1 MAGKDYYAILGV
13 GRDADDKVIKSAY
26 RKLAM
31 KYHPDRNPGKEKEAN
46 EKFKEINEAFAVL
59 GDPEKRKQYDQF
71 GTVGDVGDIFA
82 SSYTRPTVED
92 LMRSYRRANLSF
104 DFLDDVFSDSLKG
117 KSFSFTVF
125 SSPRGVRFG
134 GSRGINLEE
143 MFAQAQQARR
153 PRRRPVR
160 YQITITREQ
169 AAQGLEKDLVRNS
182 KKLRVKIPA
191 GVKNGTK
198 IRLRNARQITDGQ
211 QGDIMILVEVK

>member
-1 MAGKDYYAILGV
+1 MRQKNYYEILGV
-13 GRDADDKVIKSAY
+13 SRDADEKAIKSAF

-31 KYHPDRNPGKEKEAN
+31 KYHPDRNPGKQKEAN
-46 EKFKEINEAFAVL
+46 EQFKEINEAYAVL

-82 SSYTRPTVED
+82 SSHTRPTVED
-92 LMRSYRRANLSF
+92 LMRSYRKAHLSF

-117 KSFSFTVF
+117 KRFSFTVF
-125 SSPRGVRFG
+125 SSPQGVRFG

-143 MFAQAQQARR
+143 IFAQAQQAQR
-153 PRRRPVR
+153 PRCRPVR
-160 YQITITREQ
+160 YEIAITKEQ

-191 GVKNGTK
+191 GVENGTE

-211 QGDIMILVEVK
+211 PGDIMILVKVK